1 MTNEEI
7 YLQNLAKIDPKLWR
21 IKRKLLDTGINPDIV
36 PTILETIFQVYRDT
50 AWGDIVI
57 TMENGLITYVIGKSQ
72 RRLDIDV
79 AGKIE
84 YNSSTTS
91 FE

>member
-21 IKRKLLDTGINPDIV
+21 IKRKLLDTGVNADII
-36 PTILETIFQVYRDT
+36 PTIIETIAGVYTDT

-57 TMENGLITYVIGKSQ
+57 TMENGIITYVIGKSQ

-84 YNSSTTS
+84 YNNITTS